1 LGVAWDGAGYG
12 PDGTIWGGEFLLTD
26 GAAFRRIAS
35 LRRFRLPGGERAI
48 REPRRTALGVLY
60 EIFGDKLF
68 ELDQVI
74 PLGEFSRAELTLLTQ
89 MVKKGV
95 NSPYTSSAGRLF
107 DALSALVGLCQRA
120 RFEGQAAME
129 LEFAADKASTSERY
143 PFLLSVGKNEGEH
156 DPAWIID
163 WEPMIRSVLRDI
175 AAGSLRSAI
184 AAKFHNTLTELIVET
199 AARVGEKRVVLSG
212 GCFQNRY
219 LSERVISRLQAEGF
233 HPYWHQRVPPN
244 DGGIALGQIF
254 AWLQA
259 HRKETLEA
267 AMEEKAVSGEQKA
280 EGSAA
285 GCRLPAADLKD
296 ILCA

>member
-1 LGVAWDGAGYG
+1 
-12 PDGTIWGGEFLLTD
+12 
-26 GAAFRRIAS
+26 
-35 LRRFRLPGGERAI
+35 
-48 REPRRTALGVLY
+48 
-60 EIFGDKLF
+60 
-68 ELDQVI
+68 
-74 PLGEFSRAELTLLTQ
+74 
-89 MVKKGV
+89 
-95 NSPYTSSAGRLF
+95 LF

-120 RFEGQAAME
+120 GFEGQAAME

-163 WEPMIRSVLRDI
+163 WEPMICSVLSDI
-175 AAGSLRSAI
+175 AAGSLRSTI

-199 AARVGEKRVVLSG
+199 AARAGEKRVVLSG

-254 AWLQA
+254 SWLQA

-267 AMEEKAVSGEQKA
+267 AMEDKAVSGGRTA
-280 EGSAA
+280 EGIAA
-285 GCRLPAADLKD
+285 C
-296 ILCA
+296 C